1 MIQRSPPRAFLARP
15 RSVLRAWRW
24 LVLALLAALLA
35 PFAVHAIVVAWKE
48 WPPVPIAPE
57 HETGWLKSRPHAPIM
72 AAEGPGVWPL
82 GLARFRDGVLYVPT
96 TLRRDRPVGLVLWF
110 HGHSGEGV
118 RSMKLAIPAAERAG
132 FLILAPSSRRVTW
145 DAIRWKRFGPD
156 VALIDAALAHVF
168 DRFDVDPRRIAIAGN
183 SDGASYA
190 LSLGL
195 INGDLFTRVIA
206 FAPGQVV
213 AGVRRGRPPIF
224 IAHGRQDRTH
234 LIERTGR
241 VISEEIRADG
251 YPLTYQEFD
260 AGHALPPEA
269 FQQGLADL

>member
-1 MIQRSPPRAFLARP
+1 MIQRSQPRTFITRSLTLLHAR
-15 RSVLRAWRW
+15 RW
-24 LVLALLAALLA
+24 IVVGLLAALLA
-35 PFAVHAIVVAWKE
+35 PFAVHAIVVAWRE
-48 WPPVPIAPE
+48 WPPIAIAPE
-57 HETGWLKSRPHAPIM
+57 HEAGRLKSRPHAPTM
-72 AAEGPGVWPL
+72 ASDGPGVWPL
-82 GLARFRDGVLYVPT
+82 GLARFRDGVLYVPA
-96 TLRRDRPVGLVLWF
+96 TLRRDQPVALVLWL

-118 RSMKLAIPAAERAG
+118 RSMKLAIPQAERAG

-145 DAIRWKRFGPD
+145 DAVRWKRFGPD

-168 DRFDVDPRRIAIAGN
+168 DRFHVDPRRIAIAGN

-195 INGDLFTRVIA
+195 INGDFFARVIA
-206 FAPGQVV
+206 FAPGKLVP
-213 AGVRRGRPPIF
+213 GLRRGRPAVF
-224 IAHGRQDRTH
+224 IAHGRRDSQH
-234 LIERTGR
+234 PIEHTGR
-241 VISEEIRADG
+241 VISGEIRAAG